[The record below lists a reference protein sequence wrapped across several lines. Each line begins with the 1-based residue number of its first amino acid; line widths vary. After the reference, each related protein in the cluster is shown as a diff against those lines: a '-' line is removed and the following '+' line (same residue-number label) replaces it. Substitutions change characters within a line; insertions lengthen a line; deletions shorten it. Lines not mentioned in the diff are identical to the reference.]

1 MQSEAWSIAE
11 AQEGADSGL
20 HPHLNPEK
28 ADFLGRKRRRRSEG
42 TGAWSGV
49 GNSNGNGSSGSFN
62 SPVDFNGGSHLHT
75 DAAGIAPPPQVVAP
89 KRPSLGRGVSV
100 SDGETSLYLNP
111 DMDGTVAMDLL
122 QLAERV
128 CHIAEIHLVS
138 INRLVT
144 SLDDSMIV

>member
-11 AQEGADSGL
+11 AQEGSDSGL

-42 TGAWSGV
+42 TGAWAGV
-49 GNSNGNGSSGSFN
+49 GNNNSNNNGNGTSSGSFT
-62 SPVDFNGGSHLHT
+62 SSMDLNGGSHHGS
-75 DAAGIAPPPQVVAP
+75 DAGGLPLPPPLVIAP

-111 DMDGTVAMDLL
+111 DMDGTTAMDLL

-138 INRLVT
+138 INR
-144 SLDDSMIV
+144 SL